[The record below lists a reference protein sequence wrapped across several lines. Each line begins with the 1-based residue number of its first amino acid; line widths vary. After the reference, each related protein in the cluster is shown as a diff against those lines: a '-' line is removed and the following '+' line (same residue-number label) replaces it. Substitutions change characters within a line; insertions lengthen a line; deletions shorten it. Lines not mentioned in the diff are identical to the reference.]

1 MFFILKNLQY
11 KKKKIVALLVKKNTF
26 KNINS
31 QIQSKNIKKIF
42 REDALK
48 EVYKQ
53 IPSNFPKISTTGML
67 SRELNELNEKNNFTK
82 NTFMCVGGM
91 GHAISIATGI
101 AFCKKKKIF
110 CFDGD
115 GSSLMHLGAQANSSK
130 LKNIVHILFN
140 NYAHDS
146 VGGQKPPS
154 ENITFNKLAKKM
166 GYGFTYRVNNLKLL
180 KNIIKKSLKN
190 KKSTFIEILCEAGHR
205 KELTRPGKP
214 PLFYKKQFMKFLKN

>member
-1 MFFILKNLQY
+1 
-11 KKKKIVALLVKKNTF
+11 
-26 KNINS
+26 
-31 QIQSKNIKKIF
+31 
-42 REDALK
+42 
-48 EVYKQ
+48 
-53 IPSNFPKISTTGML
+53 ML
-67 SRELNELNEKNNFTK
+67 SQLQLELLF
-82 NTFMCVGGM
+82 V
-91 GHAISIATGI
+91 
-101 AFCKKKKIF
+101 KKKKIF